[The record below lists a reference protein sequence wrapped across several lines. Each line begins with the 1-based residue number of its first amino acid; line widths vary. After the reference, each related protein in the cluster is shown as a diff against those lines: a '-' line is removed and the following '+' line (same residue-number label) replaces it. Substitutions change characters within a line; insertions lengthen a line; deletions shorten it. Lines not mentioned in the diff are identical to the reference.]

1 MVLLARK
8 DEEGNTQALY
18 DHLHGAGRLA
28 SGFEDEFADISRTAA
43 VLHDVGKVAQQFQT
57 YLLSDDGHRGDVQ
70 HARQGAFVVNDFFES
85 KGEIEEIAKEI
96 LELAISKHHGGLPD
110 CIDESGNRAFL
121 LGFTESDKSNEKYAY
136 QEIKRGLN
144 GLALDLQSNFRGS
157 AEDIA
162 CFLKKIKSLR
172 LSKDSIYF
180 YLGLLVKLIY
190 SRLVDADRTDA
201 ACFETRKQYRPNAVD
216 WQNLISRLDKSMRSF
231 DSSSEINRIR
241 HQINEQCCLA
251 GARETGIYRLSIPT
265 GGGKTLASLNFALH
279 HALKTGKRR
288 IIYVIPYLSIT
299 TQTAKTF
306 RDVLG
311 LNSDSDVLLEHY
323 STAGMQRS
331 ADVADNASSEFED
344 AGEHQRKLAAE
355 RWDNPIIVTTMVE
368 FLETVMSARGTKLRK
383 FHNMADSVIIFDE
396 IQSLPMNTI
405 NLFNEIVSFLSK
417 ITNSTILLCSA
428 TQPLLEKT
436 KRENLLLSEKP
447 DLIAE
452 TESYEDKLR
461 RTRIVASAENKSC
474 DELGQIIY
482 QQARKNGNCLAI
494 VNLKKE
500 AREIFQCLERLD
512 VNHEFELIHLSTAM
526 CGRHRTDC
534 LNRIG
539 ALLDPGNPKPVICV
553 STQLIEAGV
562 DISFACVVRA
572 MAGLDSIM
580 QAAGRCNRNGE
591 SVEPKNVY
599 VYPLKDEDSME
610 RYLPDIAMGKQLTLQ
625 IMENYPGKDLL
636 SSNIHGTLT
645 GNQAIVVWAI
655 KRPEEKPV
663 LNPQSGSFDFDDS
676 FSSIA
681 DESKALHDD
690 ISDALNATNVQ
701 YAKIFSRVLRGYEGA
716 EDLKKHNDPMVVV
729 ILDAATT
736 GRLGVTFYCE
746 LQKDEYIK
754 RILQWHVDAAWPL
767 TSFKKSIVEG
777 AERVNVVQYEGAPSF
792 TDIINCAC
800 DTSDRSSKS
809 YKRFAKD
816 VKERLIECMFGG
828 AQFPMSI
835 LNAAFHK
842 VTRPMG
848 YDNIRVWRRDFEIAC
863 SLWKK
868 HYIDE
873 TRKQHRQEDV
883 ITMYLEPN
891 RDDRDYLYGRLLALA
906 DNFEESVLRKQGV
919 KDRPT
924 NAIKLMSN
932 FTAKPYTTWGTL
944 WKQLTPYL
952 KSANGGSWFRNEV
965 DDVISI
971 SHSASVN
978 GRLFISSSCG
988 QKII

>member
-8 DEEGNTQALY
+8 DEEGNTQTLY

-162 CFLKKIKSLR
+162 CFLKKIKSLGM
-172 LSKDSIYF
+172 SKDSIYF

-201 ACFETRKQYRPNAVD
+201 ACFETRKQYRPNTVD

-279 HALKTGKRR
+279 HALKTGKHR

-311 LNSDSDVLLEHY
+311 LNADSDVLLEHY

-417 ITNSTILLCSA
+417 ITNFSS
-428 TQPLLEKT
+428 
-436 KRENLLLSEKP
+436 
-447 DLIAE
+447 
-452 TESYEDKLR
+452 
-461 RTRIVASAENKSC
+461 
-474 DELGQIIY
+474 
-482 QQARKNGNCLAI
+482 
-494 VNLKKE
+494 KE
-500 AREIFQCLERLD
+500 Q
-512 VNHEFELIHLSTAM
+512 
-526 CGRHRTDC
+526 
-534 LNRIG
+534 
-539 ALLDPGNPKPVICV
+539 ALLVDSASSQKIN
-553 STQLIEAGV
+553 STLRWLV
-562 DISFACVVRA
+562 
-572 MAGLDSIM
+572 
-580 QAAGRCNRNGE
+580 NN
-591 SVEPKNVY
+591 
-599 VYPLKDEDSME
+599 
-610 RYLPDIAMGKQLTLQ
+610 
-625 IMENYPGKDLL
+625 
-636 SSNIHGTLT
+636 HGTLT

-663 LNPQSGSFDFDDS
+663 LNPQSGSFDFDDFLS
-676 FSSIA
+676 PIA

-767 TSFKKSIVEG
+767 TFFKKSIVEG

-800 DTSDRSSKS
+800 GTSDRSSKS

-835 LNAAFHK
+835 LNAACHK

-944 WKQLTPYL
+944 WKQLMPYL

-965 DDVISI
+965 DGVMALFKEGDFEDNKALSPMFLLGYSCQRRASKRKAQEIS
-971 SHSASVN
+971 
-978 GRLFISSSCG
+978 
-988 QKII
+988 QKNNSNN

>member
-428 TQPLLEKT
+428 TQPLL
-436 KRENLLLSEKP
+436 
-447 DLIAE
+447 
-452 TESYEDKLR
+452 
-461 RTRIVASAENKSC
+461 
-474 DELGQIIY
+474 
-482 QQARKNGNCLAI
+482 
-494 VNLKKE
+494 
-500 AREIFQCLERLD
+500 
-512 VNHEFELIHLSTAM
+512 
-526 CGRHRTDC
+526 
-534 LNRIG
+534 
-539 ALLDPGNPKPVICV
+539 
-553 STQLIEAGV
+553 
-562 DISFACVVRA
+562 
-572 MAGLDSIM
+572 
-580 QAAGRCNRNGE
+580 
-591 SVEPKNVY
+591 
-599 VYPLKDEDSME
+599 
-610 RYLPDIAMGKQLTLQ
+610 
-625 IMENYPGKDLL
+625 
-636 SSNIHGTLT
+636 
-645 GNQAIVVWAI
+645 

-965 DDVISI
+965 DDVM
-971 SHSASVN
+971 A
-978 GRLFISSSCG
+978 LFKEGDFEDNKALSPMFLLGYCEIFHCWQALQCEMG
-988 QKII
+988 ARTHET

>member
-8 DEEGNTQALY
+8 DEEGNTQTLY

-162 CFLKKIKSLR
+162 CFLKKIKSLGM
-172 LSKDSIYF
+172 SKDSIYF

-201 ACFETRKQYRPNAVD
+201 ACFETRKQYRPNTVD

-279 HALKTGKRR
+279 HALKTGKHR

-311 LNSDSDVLLEHY
+311 LNADSDVLLEHY

-461 RTRIVASAENKSC
+461 RTRIVASTENKSC
-474 DELGQIIY
+474 DELGQIIQHFSFCKRQWALIHVEQLWSENYLTTAGHLEHERAHDYAASESRGDMLIMRDLRVYSRALGITGACDVVEFHKPNDGVPLHGRDGLWLPYPIEYKHGKSKTIDADRLQLCAEAMCLEEMLACDIPEGALFY
-482 QQARKNGNCLAI
+482 QQTKR
-494 VNLKKE
+494 
-500 AREIFQCLERLD
+500 RERVKF
-512 VNHEFELIHLSTAM
+512 
-526 CGRHRTDC
+526 
-534 LNRIG
+534 
-539 ALLDPGNPKPVICV
+539 
-553 STQLIEAGV
+553 
-562 DISFACVVRA
+562 
-572 MAGLDSIM
+572 
-580 QAAGRCNRNGE
+580 
-591 SVEPKNVY
+591 
-599 VYPLKDEDSME
+599 DEDLRNMVE
-610 RYLPDIAMGKQLTLQ
+610 ADFLQ
-625 IMENYPGKDLL
+625 MHDL
-636 SSNIHGTLT
+636 
-645 GNQAIVVWAI
+645 
-655 KRPEEKPV
+655 
-663 LNPQSGSFDFDDS
+663 
-676 FSSIA
+676 
-681 DESKALHDD
+681 
-690 ISDALNATNVQ
+690 
-701 YAKIFSRVLRGYEGA
+701 FSRGWTPKV
-716 EDLKKHNDPMVVV
+716 KQ
-729 ILDAATT
+729 T
-736 GRLGVTFYCE
+736 
-746 LQKDEYIK
+746 
-754 RILQWHVDAAWPL
+754 
-767 TSFKKSIVEG
+767 
-777 AERVNVVQYEGAPSF
+777 
-792 TDIINCAC
+792 
-800 DTSDRSSKS
+800 RSCSS
-809 YKRFAKD
+809 
-816 VKERLIECMFGG
+816 
-828 AQFPMSI
+828 
-835 LNAAFHK
+835 
-842 VTRPMG
+842 
-848 YDNIRVWRRDFEIAC
+848 C
-863 SLWKK
+863 SL
-868 HYIDE
+868 
-873 TRKQHRQEDV
+873 
-883 ITMYLEPN
+883 
-891 RDDRDYLYGRLLALA
+891 RDLCLP
-906 DNFEESVLRKQGV
+906 ELRKV
-919 KDRPT
+919 
-924 NAIKLMSN
+924 
-932 FTAKPYTTWGTL
+932 
-944 WKQLTPYL
+944 
-952 KSANGGSWFRNEV
+952 KSAKAYIEELLKESGE
-965 DDVISI
+965 
-971 SHSASVN
+971 
-978 GRLFISSSCG
+978 
-988 QKII
+988 

>member
-461 RTRIVASAENKSC
+461 RTRMWLPYPIEYKHGKSKTIDADRLQLCAEAMCLEEMLAC
-474 DELGQIIY
+474 DIPEGALFY
-482 QQARKNGNCLAI
+482 QQTKR
-494 VNLKKE
+494 
-500 AREIFQCLERLD
+500 RERVKF
-512 VNHEFELIHLSTAM
+512 
-526 CGRHRTDC
+526 
-534 LNRIG
+534 
-539 ALLDPGNPKPVICV
+539 
-553 STQLIEAGV
+553 
-562 DISFACVVRA
+562 
-572 MAGLDSIM
+572 
-580 QAAGRCNRNGE
+580 
-591 SVEPKNVY
+591 
-599 VYPLKDEDSME
+599 DEDLRNMVE
-610 RYLPDIAMGKQLTLQ
+610 ADFLQ
-625 IMENYPGKDLL
+625 MHDL
-636 SSNIHGTLT
+636 
-645 GNQAIVVWAI
+645 
-655 KRPEEKPV
+655 
-663 LNPQSGSFDFDDS
+663 
-676 FSSIA
+676 
-681 DESKALHDD
+681 
-690 ISDALNATNVQ
+690 
-701 YAKIFSRVLRGYEGA
+701 FSRGWTPKV
-716 EDLKKHNDPMVVV
+716 KQ
-729 ILDAATT
+729 T
-736 GRLGVTFYCE
+736 
-746 LQKDEYIK
+746 
-754 RILQWHVDAAWPL
+754 
-767 TSFKKSIVEG
+767 
-777 AERVNVVQYEGAPSF
+777 
-792 TDIINCAC
+792 
-800 DTSDRSSKS
+800 RSCS
-809 YKRFAKD
+809 
-816 VKERLIECMFGG
+816 
-828 AQFPMSI
+828 
-835 LNAAFHK
+835 
-842 VTRPMG
+842 
-848 YDNIRVWRRDFEIAC
+848 AC
-863 SLWKK
+863 SL
-868 HYIDE
+868 
-873 TRKQHRQEDV
+873 
-883 ITMYLEPN
+883 
-891 RDDRDYLYGRLLALA
+891 RDLCLP
-906 DNFEESVLRKQGV
+906 ELRK
-919 KDRPT
+919 
-924 NAIKLMSN
+924 M
-932 FTAKPYTTWGTL
+932 
-944 WKQLTPYL
+944 
-952 KSANGGSWFRNEV
+952 KSAKAYIEE
-965 DDVISI
+965 
-971 SHSASVN
+971 
-978 GRLFISSSCG
+978 RLKESG
-988 QKII
+988 E

>member
-1 MVLLARK
+1 MR
-8 DEEGNTQALY
+8 ESCSWEGNTYAKY
-18 DHLHGAGRLA
+18 IFNPHRSWRDGSGSPTGTRIVDKAYAAKRL
-28 SGFEDEFADISRTAA
+28 
-43 VLHDVGKVAQQFQT
+43 L
-57 YLLSDDGHRGDVQ
+57 
-70 HARQGAFVVNDFFES
+70 
-85 KGEIEEIAKEI
+85 
-96 LELAISKHHGGLPD
+96 
-110 CIDESGNRAFL
+110 
-121 LGFTESDKSNEKYAY
+121 
-136 QEIKRGLN
+136 
-144 GLALDLQSNFRGS
+144 
-157 AEDIA
+157 
-162 CFLKKIKSLR
+162 
-172 LSKDSIYF
+172 DSIYGIRNF
-180 YLGLLVKLIY
+180 LWYAILLTTYEMIQGASGQTPHSAEKDGDADAAKRALIPY
-190 SRLVDADRTDA
+190 GHTTLPVSLTVLVDANGCIRGVAKRKSTIIIPCTEESMGRTIKPVPHPLFDQLQYVDSGRSPEKTSMYLQQLAKWKGDDA
-201 ACFETRKQYRPNAVD
+201 KLEAVFKCVSEHSISEAAAHYGVELTDKDDKAGVCFEV
-216 WQNLISRLDKSMRSF
+216 
-231 DSSSEINRIR
+231 
-241 HQINEQCCLA
+241 QI
-251 GARETGIYRLSIPT
+251 
-265 GGGKTLASLNFALH
+265 
-279 HALKTGKRR
+279 
-288 IIYVIPYLSIT
+288 
-299 TQTAKTF
+299 
-306 RDVLG
+306 G
-311 LNSDSDVLLEHY
+311 LEDSDL
-323 STAGMQRS
+323 SN
-331 ADVADNASSEFED
+331 DVD
-344 AGEHQRKLAAE
+344 
-355 RWDNPIIVTTMVE
+355 
-368 FLETVMSARGTKLRK
+368 
-383 FHNMADSVIIFDE
+383 
-396 IQSLPMNTI
+396 
-405 NLFNEIVSFLSK
+405 
-417 ITNSTILLCSA
+417 
-428 TQPLLEKT
+428 
-436 KRENLLLSEKP
+436 
-447 DLIAE
+447 
-452 TESYEDKLR
+452 
-461 RTRIVASAENKSC
+461 
-474 DELGQIIY
+474 
-482 QQARKNGNCLAI
+482 
-494 VNLKKE
+494 
-500 AREIFQCLERLD
+500 
-512 VNHEFELIHLSTAM
+512 
-526 CGRHRTDC
+526 
-534 LNRIG
+534 
-539 ALLDPGNPKPVICV
+539 
-553 STQLIEAGV
+553 
-562 DISFACVVRA
+562 
-572 MAGLDSIM
+572 
-580 QAAGRCNRNGE
+580 
-591 SVEPKNVY
+591 
-599 VYPLKDEDSME
+599 
-610 RYLPDIAMGKQLTLQ
+610 
-625 IMENYPGKDLL
+625 
-636 SSNIHGTLT
+636 IHGTLT

-835 LNAAFHK
+835 LNAACHK

-965 DDVISI
+965 DDVMALFKEGDFEDNKALSPMFLLGYPIEYKHGKSKTI
-971 SHSASVN
+971 DADRLQLCAEAMCLEEMLACDIPEGALFYQQTKRRERVKFDEDLRNMVEADFLQMHDLFSRGWTPKVKQTRSCSACSLRDLCLPELRKMKSAKAYIEE
-978 GRLFISSSCG
+978 RLKESG
-988 QKII
+988 E

>member
-216 WQNLISRLDKSMRSF
+216 WQNLISRLDKNMRSF

-625 IMENYPGKDLL
+625 IMAALENKIDFAIAFEVNNANPNGDPLNGNRPRTTSEGLGEVSDVALKRKIRNRLQDAGESVFVQSDDRSDDGAKSLSDRFNTYLKTLPKDEQKQKNVVFGKVCERWLDVRSFGQVFAFKKAKDTDEVSIGVRGPVSIQPAFSINPIAIDDVQITKSVNSETTDSGKK
-636 SSNIHGTLT
+636 SSDTMGMKYRVSGRAVYVTYGSISPQLAERTGFSAEDAEKIKEALVTLFENDESSARPS
-645 GNQAIVVWAI
+645 GSMEVLDVVWFA
-655 KRPEEKPV
+655 
-663 LNPQSGSFDFDDS
+663 
-676 FSSIA
+676 
-681 DESKALHDD
+681 
-690 ISDALNATNVQ
+690 
-701 YAKIFSRVLRGYEGA
+701 
-716 EDLKKHNDPMVVV
+716 HN
-729 ILDAATT
+729 
-736 GRLGVTFYCE
+736 C
-746 LQKDEYIK
+746 K
-754 RILQWHVDAAWPL
+754 
-767 TSFKKSIVEG
+767 
-777 AERVNVVQYEGAPSF
+777 
-792 TDIINCAC
+792 
-800 DTSDRSSKS
+800 
-809 YKRFAKD
+809 
-816 VKERLIECMFGG
+816 GG
-828 AQFPMSI
+828 AVFFGQ
-835 LNAAFHK
+835 
-842 VTRPMG
+842 
-848 YDNIRVWRRDFEIAC
+848 
-863 SLWKK
+863 
-868 HYIDE
+868 
-873 TRKQHRQEDV
+873 
-883 ITMYLEPN
+883 
-891 RDDRDYLYGRLLALA
+891 
-906 DNFEESVLRKQGV
+906 
-919 KDRPT
+919 
-924 NAIKLMSN
+924 
-932 FTAKPYTTWGTL
+932 
-944 WKQLTPYL
+944 
-952 KSANGGSWFRNEV
+952 
-965 DDVISI
+965 
-971 SHSASVN
+971 
-978 GRLFISSSCG
+978 SSSFRFR
-988 QKII
+988 

>member
-8 DEEGNTQALY
+8 DEEGNTQTLY

-96 LELAISKHHGGLPD
+96 
-110 CIDESGNRAFL
+110 
-121 LGFTESDKSNEKYAY
+121 
-136 QEIKRGLN
+136 
-144 GLALDLQSNFRGS
+144 
-157 AEDIA
+157 
-162 CFLKKIKSLR
+162 
-172 LSKDSIYF
+172 
-180 YLGLLVKLIY
+180 
-190 SRLVDADRTDA
+190 
-201 ACFETRKQYRPNAVD
+201 
-216 WQNLISRLDKSMRSF
+216 
-231 DSSSEINRIR
+231 
-241 HQINEQCCLA
+241 
-251 GARETGIYRLSIPT
+251 
-265 GGGKTLASLNFALH
+265 
-279 HALKTGKRR
+279 
-288 IIYVIPYLSIT
+288 
-299 TQTAKTF
+299 
-306 RDVLG
+306 
-311 LNSDSDVLLEHY
+311 
-323 STAGMQRS
+323 
-331 ADVADNASSEFED
+331 
-344 AGEHQRKLAAE
+344 
-355 RWDNPIIVTTMVE
+355 
-368 FLETVMSARGTKLRK
+368 
-383 FHNMADSVIIFDE
+383 
-396 IQSLPMNTI
+396 
-405 NLFNEIVSFLSK
+405 
-417 ITNSTILLCSA
+417 
-428 TQPLLEKT
+428 
-436 KRENLLLSEKP
+436 
-447 DLIAE
+447 
-452 TESYEDKLR
+452 
-461 RTRIVASAENKSC
+461 
-474 DELGQIIY
+474 
-482 QQARKNGNCLAI
+482 
-494 VNLKKE
+494 
-500 AREIFQCLERLD
+500 
-512 VNHEFELIHLSTAM
+512 
-526 CGRHRTDC
+526 
-534 LNRIG
+534 
-539 ALLDPGNPKPVICV
+539 
-553 STQLIEAGV
+553 
-562 DISFACVVRA
+562 
-572 MAGLDSIM
+572 
-580 QAAGRCNRNGE
+580 
-591 SVEPKNVY
+591 
-599 VYPLKDEDSME
+599 
-610 RYLPDIAMGKQLTLQ
+610 
-625 IMENYPGKDLL
+625 
-636 SSNIHGTLT
+636 HGTLT

-663 LNPQSGSFDFDDS
+663 LNPQSGSFDFDDF
-676 FSSIA
+676 FSPIA

-767 TSFKKSIVEG
+767 TFFKKSIVEG

-800 DTSDRSSKS
+800 GTSDRSSKS

-835 LNAAFHK
+835 LNAACHK

-868 HYIDE
+868 HYTDE

-944 WKQLTPYL
+944 WKQLMPYL

-965 DDVISI
+965 DDVMALFKEGDFEDNKALSPMFLLGYSCQRRASKRKAQEIS
-971 SHSASVN
+971 
-978 GRLFISSSCG
+978 
-988 QKII
+988 QKNNSNN

>member
-299 TQTAKTF
+299 TQTAKTS

-512 VNHEFELIHLSTAM
+512 VNHEFNANPNGDPLN
-526 CGRHRTDC
+526 GNRPRTTSEGLGEVSDVA
-534 LNRIG
+534 LKRKIRNRLQD
-539 ALLDPGNPKPVICV
+539 A
-553 STQLIEAGV
+553 
-562 DISFACVVRA
+562 
-572 MAGLDSIM
+572 
-580 QAAGRCNRNGE
+580 GE
-591 SVEPKNVY
+591 SVFVQSDDRSDDGAKSLSDRFNTYLKTLPKDEQKQKNVVFGKVCERWLDVRSFGQVFAFKKAKDTDEVSIGVRGPVSIQPAFSINPIAIDDVQITKSVNSETTDSGKKSSDTMGMKYRVSGRAVY
-599 VYPLKDEDSME
+599 VTYGSISPQLAERTGFSAEDAEKIKEALVTLFENDESSARPSGSME
-610 RYLPDIAMGKQLTLQ
+610 VLD
-625 IMENYPGKDLL
+625 
-636 SSNIHGTLT
+636 
-645 GNQAIVVWAI
+645 VVWFAHNCKGGGSI
-655 KRPEEKPV
+655 LRPKFIVP
-663 LNPQSGSFDFDDS
+663 F
-676 FSSIA
+676 
-681 DESKALHDD
+681 
-690 ISDALNATNVQ
+690 
-701 YAKIFSRVLRGYEGA
+701 
-716 EDLKKHNDPMVVV
+716 
-729 ILDAATT
+729 
-736 GRLGVTFYCE
+736 
-746 LQKDEYIK
+746 
-754 RILQWHVDAAWPL
+754 PL
-767 TSFKKSIVEG
+767 T
-777 AERVNVVQYEGAPSF
+777 R
-792 TDIINCAC
+792 
-800 DTSDRSSKS
+800 
-809 YKRFAKD
+809 
-816 VKERLIECMFGG
+816 M
-828 AQFPMSI
+828 
-835 LNAAFHK
+835 
-842 VTRPMG
+842 
-848 YDNIRVWRRDFEIAC
+848 
-863 SLWKK
+863 
-868 HYIDE
+868 
-873 TRKQHRQEDV
+873 
-883 ITMYLEPN
+883 EP
-891 RDDRDYLYGRLLALA
+891 
-906 DNFEESVLRKQGV
+906 
-919 KDRPT
+919 
-924 NAIKLMSN
+924 
-932 FTAKPYTTWGTL
+932 
-944 WKQLTPYL
+944 
-952 KSANGGSWFRNEV
+952 
-965 DDVISI
+965 
-971 SHSASVN
+971 
-978 GRLFISSSCG
+978 
-988 QKII
+988 